1 MKVRELTEKLK
12 RKYLTLVDVEGNEIS
27 SGTIVDE
34 GFLDLEVI
42 SIQLVDDF
50 LLLVKVEA

>member
-12 RKYLTLVDVEGNEIS
+12 RGYLTLVDVEGNEIS

-42 SIQLVDDF
+42 SKQLVDDI

>member
-12 RKYLTLVDVEGNEIS
+12 RGYLELVDVEGNEIS

-34 GFLDLEVI
+34 GLLDLEVI

>member
-12 RKYLTLVDVEGNEIS
+12 RGYLELVDVEGNEIS